1 MKTKLN
7 FCFWNTSNKSN
18 RTKKKREKEMMFAL
32 EKRVREV
39 TLEVVVVVVG
49 GGNNI
54 WRGVFLPPLFFFL
67 YLFIF
72 LLLVFEMGRSILN
85 SPVTGWTPI
94 SKKWAEAV
102 HTHTHTTRGSLYTIT
117 TTTRVLLLLSFFLSR
132 VRQVKESVCCLLSVR
147 MAARYLDSSPSSSTS
162 NSSSSSAATTEK

>member
-39 TLEVVVVVVG
+39 V
-49 GGNNI
+49 
-54 WRGVFLPPLFFFL
+54 PLFFFL